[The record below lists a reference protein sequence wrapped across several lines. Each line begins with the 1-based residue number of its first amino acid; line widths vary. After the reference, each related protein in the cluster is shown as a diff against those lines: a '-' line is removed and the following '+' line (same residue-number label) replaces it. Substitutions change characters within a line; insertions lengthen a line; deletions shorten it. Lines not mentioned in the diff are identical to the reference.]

1 MYVLNF
7 HGVGEPTRTFEDGEQ
22 DVWLS
27 RTQLCEVLDVVMN
40 CNSVRLTFDDGN
52 ISDVTIALPELNKRD
67 LQARFFVCAGRLGA
81 NGFLYEDDVRS
92 LQSAGMS
99 IGSHGMDHVRWRK
112 LNPAQ
117 VQQEIVQAKQTLEQ
131 VTQTTIVEA
140 ACPFGE
146 YDRRSLQALRDAGFK
161 HVYTSD
167 GGPARDH
174 DWLIARNTV
183 HRWDTAE
190 SIHRMLSNRK
200 KSVPFTQRARR
211 LMKQWR

>member
-7 HGVGEPTRTFEDGEQ
+7 HGIGEPTRTFEDGEQ

-27 RTQLCEVLDVVMN
+27 RTQFCEVLDVVMN
-40 CNSVRLTFDDGN
+40 RSDVRMTFDDGN
-52 ISDVTIALPELNKRD
+52 LSDVAIALPELNKRN
-67 LQARFFVCAGRLGA
+67 LQASFFICAGRLGTD
-81 NGFLYEDDVRS
+81 GFLNQDDVRS

-112 LNPAQ
+112 LNVAQ

-131 VTQTTIVEA
+131 VTQTPIVEA

-161 HVYTSD
+161 RVYTSD
-167 GGPARDH
+167 GGPASNH
-174 DWLIARNTV
+174 HWLVARNTV
-183 HRWDTAE
+183 HRCDTAE
-190 SIHRMLSNRK
+190 LVQRMLRK
-200 KSVPFTQRARR
+200 FKGTVPFSHRARR
-211 LMKQWR
+211 LIKQWR